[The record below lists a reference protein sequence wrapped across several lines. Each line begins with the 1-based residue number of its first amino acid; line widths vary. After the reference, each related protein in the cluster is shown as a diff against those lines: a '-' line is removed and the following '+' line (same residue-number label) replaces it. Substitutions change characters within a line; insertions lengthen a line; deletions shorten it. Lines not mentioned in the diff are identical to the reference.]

1 MPEADEVVAA
11 YRQTGSTTAVAEH
24 YGVPRHTAT
33 GWVRRLRRL
42 GLLET
47 PRRR

>member
-1 MPEADEVVAA
+1 MPDADELVAA
-11 YRQTGSTTAVAEH
+11 YQEAGGTTAVARQ

-47 PRRR
+47 PRR